1 MANIYNKKT
10 VAVKDNPDLVRDMS
24 SKAIINTNTSAYEER
39 LAQIEKER
47 LDKQQSAD
55 IKVLKQD
62 MADIKKMLKNL
73 ASK

>member
-1 MANIYNKKT
+1 MSNKKT

-55 IKVLKQD
+55 IEVLKQD

>member
-1 MANIYNKKT
+1 MANKKT

-55 IKVLKQD
+55 IEVLKQD

>member
-1 MANIYNKKT
+1 MSNKKT
-10 VAVKDNPDLVRDMS
+10 VSVKDNPDLVRDMS

-55 IKVLKQD
+55 IEVLKQD

>member
-1 MANIYNKKT
+1 MANKKT
-10 VAVKDNPDLVRDMS
+10 VAVKDNPDLVRDLS

-55 IKVLKQD
+55 IEVLKQD

>member
-1 MANIYNKKT
+1 MANKKT
-10 VAVKDNPDLVRDMS
+10 VVVKDNPDLVRDMS

-55 IKVLKQD
+55 IEVLKQD